1 MFLERIAVITLQLR
15 AKLQDSFNY
24 LLRETDAQLGLV
36 LITCC
41 FFFLTALLLYVW
53 TTPSSLWVQI
63 SFTVIYFISFLL
75 SMAAVYFFI
84 RRKRIRNRLNTLE
97 VYSIDDDAQEKF
109 QHFDLR
115 VIPLSKD
122 QANAIFEAFSVK
134 YFCGSYKSFQS
145 LVLLEPILYKDR
157 LEWKDPSPKSQKQV
171 NRQTLLEFLSQL
183 MIGFER
189 LENYQMMELVQHYF
203 ILKNSEG
210 TEQTLSTKN
219 ISDWRNNEATYLKE
233 ISGIFK
239 KNL

>member
-24 LLRETDAQLGLV
+24 VLRETDSQLGQV

-41 FFFLTALLLYVW
+41 FFFLTTLLYFVW
-53 TTPSSLWVQI
+53 TTPSSLWIQI
-63 SFTVIYFISFLL
+63 SFTVIYLISFLL
-75 SMAAVYFFI
+75 SMAAVYFFV

-97 VYSIDDDAQEKF
+97 VYSIDDDVQEKF

-115 VIPLSKD
+115 VIQLNKD

-134 YFCGSYKSFQS
+134 HFCGSYKSFQS
-145 LVLLEPILYKDR
+145 LILLEPISFKER

-189 LENYQMMELVQHYF
+189 LENHQMMQLVEHYF

-219 ISDWRNNEATYLKE
+219 ISDWRNNKATYLKD

-239 KNL
+239 INL